1 MPPPWEPASTPAARL
16 SCAGATC
23 ACMTQ
28 GAPSSPFLAGGAP
41 SAKSPLA
48 SNRSTRLT
56 TAPGGPS
63 AVPTKHFGRIA
74 SLILARSSP
83 CSAGPRTST
92 CASLA
97 GCSTTTATP

>member
-1 MPPPWEPASTPAARL
+1 MYFLIPLFNQRTPKYAHTSRL
-16 SCAGATC
+16 RR
-23 ACMTQ
+23 
-28 GAPSSPFLAGGAP
+28 SSIFFLSQKKP
-41 SAKSPLA
+41 NLTLSFRA